1 MSHYISIWILV
12 LEERFGDLF
21 ADPFDFFEMN
31 TILKNFNLIKLAKSS
46 SKCSNSK
53 IKYVFENE
61 SNMEF
66 HVDFRISF
74 GPFSNFVTA
83 AAQ

>member
-1 MSHYISIWILV
+1 MLQLLLLTAIANGKS
-12 LEERFGDLF
+12 DQ
-21 ADPFDFFEMN
+21 
-31 TILKNFNLIKLAKSS
+31 LKNFTLIKLAKSS

-83 AAQ
+83 VQLSRIF